1 MIFTVKHDEQCK
13 DRFVA
18 GGQLTQPEIESLYS
32 GAVSIHSICLILLIV
47 ALNDLT
53 IYQADFSIH

>member
-1 MIFTVKHDEQCK
+1 MIFTIKHDEQCK

-18 GGQLTQPEIESLYS
+18 GEQLTQPAIESLYS
-32 GAVSIHSICLILLIV
+32 GAVSIHSNCLRLLIV

-53 IYQADFSIH
+53 IYQADVSIH